1 MLRKKQRKVNH
12 MKNRCINELE
22 RFDIRDH
29 HWSLVSRTERD
40 LRVHILEPSGS
51 WEFQGE
57 PFTEAFITFRGFRL
71 NWAKRL
77 VDDGE
82 VPLPFAEAMDHL
94 SAEPLFVF
102 SYGFDDVSCEICGL
116 GSDIALAMDF
126 SFEEVLIEWDYAPKE
141 YVGELIKK

>member
-1 MLRKKQRKVNH
+1 
-12 MKNRCINELE
+12 MKHRCVNELE

-29 HWSLVSRTERD
+29 YWSLVSRTERD
-40 LRVHILEPSGS
+40 LRIHILEDGNG

-57 PFTEAFITFRGFRL
+57 PFSEAFVTFQGFRL
-71 NWAKRL
+71 NWANLL

-82 VPLPFAEAMDHL
+82 VPLSFSEAMDHL

-102 SYGFDDVSCEICGL
+102 SYGFDEASCEICGL

-126 SFEEVLIEWDYAPKE
+126 SFEEVVVEWDYAPKQQIGILNI
-141 YVGELIKK
+141 V